1 MNLHISGGPPGTQ
14 QVLSSINNLLYEAGM
29 DQPGSMLE
37 EMIAQACDP
46 SFGHSALSLNLEI
59 CDLVNKTQKTYPRDC
74 AFAILKHVNRGNN
87 TAAYLAL
94 MLLDICVKNCGY
106 PFHLVIG
113 SKEFLNELVRRFPDK
128 PATITATQ
136 HRILELLQLW
146 NATLCVN
153 SRYKEDFKHINDMYR
168 LLSYKGY
175 RFPELQEA
183 VILSFNGEGQSLRT
197 EEELEEEDRKAHGA
211 KLEELIRKGTPAA
224 LAQANDLMKIM
235 AGYDL
240 SKKPDYKKEVNQEIE
255 RIESRIILLN
265 DMLNQQRPGGYFRND
280 PTIGELHGAAKSAQ
294 NKLQSFIETND
305 DEDRLARLLELNDLI
320 NIVLQKHSDMLN
332 GKSPQHNDLDRRNA
346 EPAESNRP
354 AAPTG
359 PINLIDFD
367 DLSCPPAHPL
377 GADSLLGSM
386 DQPATMQVPFKNPGI
401 MDDLTS
407 LSFGAPSG
415 SASISSVQ
423 AYQYSR
429 SLGDP
434 APISSAMQNTGAL
447 FQMQQGKL
455 PASKSLHDATV
466 GSNSLLTFGTSN
478 STMKPW
484 TGISNSPVE
493 NPTTQMQQS
502 RTADFGVDLLSGG
515 VDLLSMGTNSSKMA
529 GPQKSEQPFSIPSG
543 FHKANDVLSGASNSV
558 IMYDKNGLQIKL
570 KIRPS
575 GVPQRLDALAVFMNI
590 TPVSFAD
597 LNFQIAVPKPSGTTL
612 MPFNQAQITQAFSIS
627 NSTSECIRLRFKL
640 QYSINGA
647 TVNEIGEFAVPA

>member
-136 HRILELLQLW
+136 HRMW
-146 NATLCVN
+146 ASSTVDATLCVN

-211 KLEELIRKGTPAA
+211 
-224 LAQANDLMKIM
+224 
-235 AGYDL
+235 
-240 SKKPDYKKEVNQEIE
+240 
-255 RIESRIILLN
+255 
-265 DMLNQQRPGGYFRND
+265 
-280 PTIGELHGAAKSAQ
+280 ELHGAAKSAQ

-478 STMKPW
+478 STMKIP
-484 TGISNSPVE
+484 
-493 NPTTQMQQS
+493 TQMQQS

-543 FHKANDVLSGASNSV
+543 FHKANDVLSGASNS
-558 IMYDKNGLQIKL
+558 IKL

-597 LNFQIAVPKPSGTTL
+597 LNFQIAVPK
-612 MPFNQAQITQAFSIS
+612 
-627 NSTSECIRLRFKL
+627 ECIRLRFKL

>member
-386 DQPATMQVPFKNPGI
+386 DQPATMQVPFKNPWY
-401 MDDLTS
+401 DYY
-407 LSFGAPSG
+407 FFAPSG

-570 KIRPS
+570 QIRPS

-597 LNFQIAVPKPSGTTL
+597 LNFQIAVPK
-612 MPFNQAQITQAFSIS
+612 
-627 NSTSECIRLRFKL
+627 ECIRLRFKL

>member
-407 LSFGAPSG
+407 LSFG
-415 SASISSVQ
+415 
-423 AYQYSR
+423 
-429 SLGDP
+429 
-434 APISSAMQNTGAL
+434 
-447 FQMQQGKL
+447 MQQGKL

-570 KIRPS
+570 QNS
-575 GVPQRLDALAVFMNI
+575 
-590 TPVSFAD
+590 T
-597 LNFQIAVPKPSGTTL
+597 IAVPKPSGTTL